1 MGYTAVIRCLVIT
14 QFFQVCAMKQI
25 YYGWWIVLASFMVA
39 FYVAGT
45 IFYGFTAFI
54 EPLANEFGW
63 SYTQISL
70 AASLRGLEMG
80 LLAPFVGILVDRF
93 GSRKL
98 LFSGVIVLGFGI
110 ILLGLTQSLAMFY
123 GAFILIAFGAGG
135 CTSVVTMTAVANW
148 FDKNV
153 GKAMGVTASGF
164 GASGLIIPAMV
175 WMIAA
180 FGWRTT
186 FIILGIGMW
195 ILGVPA
201 ALVMRNKPEDYGY
214 SPDGEKSEKSK
225 PLSQRQTNTE
235 RFRYKEILKKKS
247 FLFVNLAEMIRLMV
261 LMGVVTHIM
270 PYLSTMGISRIS
282 SGLMAAGIPLLS
294 ITGRFGFGWLGDLFE
309 KKYIMATSYSLMG
322 LGMLSLCYVKLTGMI
337 YIFLFFFSNGF
348 GGIAVLRGALLR
360 DYYGRYNFGKLL
372 GIMMGFGACGGIIGP
387 TTAGWV
393 FDRMESYY
401 FVWLVFSAFIG
412 LAVILILNIESK
424 EDLTKSSE
432 MPGQTIVTY

>member
-1 MGYTAVIRCLVIT
+1 MNP
-14 QFFQVCAMKQI
+14 I
-25 YYGWWIVLASFMVA
+25 YYGWWIVLASFITA

-98 LFSGVIVLGFGI
+98 LLSGSLVLGFGI
-110 ILLGLTQSLAMFY
+110 ILLGFTQSLAMFY

-153 GKAMGVTASGF
+153 GKAMGVTVSGF
-164 GASGLIIPAMV
+164 GASGLIIPLIV
-175 WMIAA
+175 WMIAV
-180 FGWRTT
+180 FGWRMTL
-186 FIILGIGMW
+186 IILGIGMW
-195 ILGVPA
+195 IIGVPA
-201 ALVMRNKPEDYGY
+201 AFVMRNKPENAADV
-214 SPDGEKSEKSK
+214 SIMEKADKRND
-225 PLSQRQTNTE
+225 LSQRQSDDK
-235 RFRYKEILKKKS
+235 RFKYTEILKKKS
-247 FLFVNLAEMIRLMV
+247 FLFVNLAEVIRLMA
-261 LMGVVTHIM
+261 LMAVVTHIM
-270 PYLSTMGISRIS
+270 PYLSTMDISRRS
-282 SGLMAAGIPLLS
+282 SGLIAAGIPLLS
-294 ITGRFGFGWLGDLFE
+294 IAGRFGFGWLGDIFE
-309 KKYIMATSYSLMG
+309 KKYVMAISFSLMA
-322 LGMLSLCYVKLTGMI
+322 LGMLALCYIKLTGMI

-348 GGIAVLRGALLR
+348 GGIATLRGALLR
-360 DYYGRYNFGKLL
+360 EYYGKKNFGKYL

-393 FDRMESYY
+393 FDLTGSYY
-401 FVWLVFSAFIG
+401 FVWLVLSALVG
-412 LAVILILNIESK
+412 LAIILILRIESK
-424 EDLTKSSE
+424 DELKEYLEAQAS
-432 MPGQTIVTY
+432 P

>member
-1 MGYTAVIRCLVIT
+1 MNP
-14 QFFQVCAMKQI
+14 I
-25 YYGWWIVLASFMVA
+25 YYGWWIVLASFITA

-98 LFSGVIVLGFGI
+98 LLIGSLVLGFGI
-110 ILLGLTQSLAMFY
+110 ILLGFTKSLAMFY

-153 GKAMGVTASGF
+153 GKAMGVTVSGF
-164 GASGLIIPAMV
+164 GASGMIIPLIV
-175 WMIAA
+175 WMIAV
-180 FGWRTT
+180 FGWRMTL
-186 FIILGIGMW
+186 IILGIGMW
-195 ILGVPA
+195 IIGVPA
-201 ALVMRNKPEDYGY
+201 AFVMRNKPENVADV
-214 SPDGEKSEKSK
+214 SIMEKSDKRND
-225 PLSQRQTNTE
+225 LSLRQNDDK
-235 RFRYKEILKKKS
+235 RFRYTEILKKKS
-247 FLFVNLAEMIRLMV
+247 FLFVNLAEVIRLMA
-261 LMGVVTHIM
+261 LMAVVTHIM
-270 PYLSTMGISRIS
+270 PYLSTMDISRMN

-294 ITGRFGFGWLGDLFE
+294 ITGRFGFGWLGDIFE
-309 KKYIMATSYSLMG
+309 KKYVMAISFSLMA
-322 LGMLSLCYVKLTGMI
+322 LGMLALCYIQLTGMI
-337 YIFLFFFSNGF
+337 YIFLFFFSNGY
-348 GGIAVLRGALLR
+348 GGIATLRGAWLR
-360 DYYGRYNFGKLL
+360 EYYGKENFGKYL

-393 FDRMESYY
+393 YDMMGSYY
-401 FVWLVFSAFIG
+401 FVWLALSALIG
-412 LAVILILNIESK
+412 LAIILIWRIESK
-424 EDLTKSSE
+424 DESSLIKSE
-432 MPGQTIVTY
+432 F

>member
-1 MGYTAVIRCLVIT
+1 MNL
-14 QFFQVCAMKQI
+14 I
-25 YYGWWIVLASFMVA
+25 YYGWWIVLASFVTA

-98 LFSGVIVLGFGI
+98 LLSGSLVLGFGI
-110 ILLGLTQSLAMFY
+110 ILLGFTKSLAMFY

-153 GKAMGVTASGF
+153 GKAMGVTVSGF
-164 GASGLIIPAMV
+164 GASGMIIPLIV

-180 FGWRTT
+180 FGWRMTL
-186 FIILGIGMW
+186 IVLGIGMW
-195 ILGVPA
+195 IIGVPA
-201 ALVMRNKPEDYGY
+201 AFVMRNRPENG
-214 SPDGEKSEKSK
+214 PDVPVMEKSVKHED
-225 PLSQRQTNTE
+225 LSQRQMDTR
-235 RFRYKEILKKKS
+235 RFRYTEILKKKS
-247 FLFVNLAEMIRLMV
+247 FLFVNLAEVIRLMA
-261 LMGVVTHIM
+261 LMAVVTHIM
-270 PYLSTMGISRIS
+270 PYLSTMDISRTS

-294 ITGRFGFGWLGDLFE
+294 IAGRFGFGWLGDIFE
-309 KKYIMATSYSLMG
+309 KKYVMAISFILMA
-322 LGMLSLCYVKLTGMI
+322 LGMLALCYIQLTGMI
-337 YIFLFFFSNGF
+337 YLFLFFFSNGY
-348 GGIAVLRGALLR
+348 GGIAALRGAWLR
-360 DYYGRYNFGKLL
+360 EYYGKENFGKYL

-393 FDRMESYY
+393 FDMMGSYY
-401 FVWLVFSAFIG
+401 FVWLALSALIG
-412 LAVILILNIESK
+412 LAIILIWRIESK
-424 EDLTKSSE
+424 DESSLIKSE
-432 MPGQTIVTY
+432 F

>member
-1 MGYTAVIRCLVIT
+1 MNP
-14 QFFQVCAMKQI
+14 I
-25 YYGWWIVLASFMVA
+25 YYGWWIVLASFITA

-98 LFSGVIVLGFGI
+98 LLSGSLVLGFGI
-110 ILLGLTQSLAMFY
+110 ILLGFTQSLAMFY

-153 GKAMGVTASGF
+153 GKAMGVTVSGF
-164 GASGLIIPAMV
+164 GASGLIIPLIV
-175 WMIAA
+175 WMIAV
-180 FGWRTT
+180 FGWRMTL
-186 FIILGIGMW
+186 IILGIGMW
-195 ILGVPA
+195 IIGIPA
-201 ALVMRNKPEDYGY
+201 AFVMRNKPENAAAA
-214 SPDGEKSEKSK
+214 SIMEKSDKRND
-225 PLSQRQTNTE
+225 LSQRQSNDK
-235 RFRYKEILKKKS
+235 RFKYTEILKKKS
-247 FLFVNLAEMIRLMV
+247 FLFVNLAEVIRLMA
-261 LMGVVTHIM
+261 LMAVVTHIM
-270 PYLSTMGISRIS
+270 PYLSTMDISRRS
-282 SGLMAAGIPLLS
+282 SGLIAAGIPLLS
-294 ITGRFGFGWLGDLFE
+294 IAGRFGFGWLGDIFE
-309 KKYIMATSYSLMG
+309 KKYVMAISFSLMA
-322 LGMLSLCYVKLTGMI
+322 LGMLALCYIKLTGMI

-348 GGIAVLRGALLR
+348 GGIATLRGALLR
-360 DYYGRYNFGKLL
+360 EYYGKNNFGKYL

-393 FDRMESYY
+393 FDLTGSYY
-401 FVWLVFSAFIG
+401 FVWLVLSALVG
-412 LAVILILNIESK
+412 LAIILILRIESK
-424 EDLTKSSE
+424 DELKEYLEAQAS
-432 MPGQTIVTY
+432 P

>member
-1 MGYTAVIRCLVIT
+1 MNP
-14 QFFQVCAMKQI
+14 I
-25 YYGWWIVLASFMVA
+25 YYGWWIVLASFITA

-98 LFSGVIVLGFGI
+98 LLSGSLVLGFGI
-110 ILLGLTQSLAMFY
+110 ILLGFTKSLAMFY

-153 GKAMGVTASGF
+153 GKAMGVTVSGF
-164 GASGLIIPAMV
+164 GASGMIIPLIV
-175 WMIAA
+175 WMIAV
-180 FGWRTT
+180 FGWRMT
-186 FIILGIGMW
+186 FIVLGIGMW
-195 ILGVPA
+195 IIGFPA
-201 ALVMRNKPEDYGY
+201 AFVMRNKPENADNV
-214 SPDGEKSEKSK
+214 SLIEKSDKRND
-225 PLSQRQTNTE
+225 LSQRQSDDK
-235 RFRYKEILKKKS
+235 RFRYTEILKKKS
-247 FLFVNLAEMIRLMV
+247 FLFVSLAEVIRLMA
-261 LMGVVTHIM
+261 LMAVVTHIM
-270 PYLSTMGISRIS
+270 PYLSTMDVSRMN
-282 SGLMAAGIPLLS
+282 SGLMAAAIPLLS
-294 ITGRFGFGWLGDLFE
+294 ITGRFGFGWLGDIFE
-309 KKYIMATSYSLMG
+309 KKYIMAISYSLMA
-322 LGMLSLCYVKLTGMI
+322 LGMLALCYIKLTGMI

-348 GGIAVLRGALLR
+348 GGIATLRGALLR
-360 DYYGRYNFGKLL
+360 EYYGKKNFGKYL

-393 FDRMESYY
+393 FDMMGSYY
-401 FVWLVFSAFIG
+401 YVWLALSALIG
-412 LAVILILNIESK
+412 LAIILIWRIESK
-424 EDLTKSSE
+424 DELKK
-432 MPGQTIVTY
+432 P

>member
-1 MGYTAVIRCLVIT
+1 MNP
-14 QFFQVCAMKQI
+14 I
-25 YYGWWIVLASFMVA
+25 YYGWWIVLASFITA

-98 LFSGVIVLGFGI
+98 LLIGSLVLGFGM
-110 ILLGLTQSLAMFY
+110 ILLGFTKSLAMFY

-153 GKAMGVTASGF
+153 GKAMGVTVSGF
-164 GASGLIIPAMV
+164 GASGMIIPLIV
-175 WMIAA
+175 WMIAV
-180 FGWRTT
+180 FGWRMTL
-186 FIILGIGMW
+186 IVLGIGMW
-195 ILGVPA
+195 IIGVPA
-201 ALVMRNKPEDYGY
+201 AFVMRNKPENG
-214 SPDGEKSEKSK
+214 PDVSIMEKSDKHND
-225 PLSQRQTNTE
+225 LSQKRSDDK
-235 RFRYKEILKKKS
+235 RFRYTEILKKKS
-247 FLFVNLAEMIRLMV
+247 FLFVNLAEVIRLMA
-261 LMGVVTHIM
+261 LMAVVTHIM
-270 PYLSTMGISRIS
+270 PYLSTMDISRMN

-294 ITGRFGFGWLGDLFE
+294 ITGRFGFGWLGDIFE
-309 KKYIMATSYSLMG
+309 KKYVMAISFSLMA
-322 LGMLSLCYVKLTGMI
+322 LGMLALCYIQLTGMI
-337 YIFLFFFSNGF
+337 YIFLFFFSNGY
-348 GGIAVLRGALLR
+348 GGIATLRGAWLR
-360 DYYGRYNFGKLL
+360 EYYGKENFGKYL

-393 FDRMESYY
+393 YDMMGSYY
-401 FVWLVFSAFIG
+401 FVWLALSALIG
-412 LAVILILNIESK
+412 LAIILIWRIESK
-424 EDLTKSSE
+424 DESSLIKSE
-432 MPGQTIVTY
+432 F

>member
-1 MGYTAVIRCLVIT
+1 
-14 QFFQVCAMKQI
+14 MKQI

-80 LLAPFVGILVDRF
+80 LLAPLVGILVDRF

-110 ILLGLTQSLAMFY
+110 ILFGLTQSLAMFY

-153 GKAMGVTASGF
+153 GKAMGATSSGF
-164 GASGLIIPAMV
+164 GASGLIIPAIV

-180 FGWRTT
+180 FGWRTAL
-186 FIILGIGMW
+186 IVLGLGMW

-201 ALVMRNKPEDYGY
+201 AFIMRNKPEDDGY
-214 SPDGEKSEKSK
+214 P
-225 PLSQRQTNTE
+225 
-235 RFRYKEILKKKS
+235 
-247 FLFVNLAEMIRLMV
+247 
-261 LMGVVTHIM
+261 
-270 PYLSTMGISRIS
+270 
-282 SGLMAAGIPLLS
+282 
-294 ITGRFGFGWLGDLFE
+294 
-309 KKYIMATSYSLMG
+309 
-322 LGMLSLCYVKLTGMI
+322 
-337 YIFLFFFSNGF
+337 
-348 GGIAVLRGALLR
+348 
-360 DYYGRYNFGKLL
+360 
-372 GIMMGFGACGGIIGP
+372 
-387 TTAGWV
+387 
-393 FDRMESYY
+393 
-401 FVWLVFSAFIG
+401 
-412 LAVILILNIESK
+412 
-424 EDLTKSSE
+424 
-432 MPGQTIVTY
+432 

>member
-1 MGYTAVIRCLVIT
+1 MNP
-14 QFFQVCAMKQI
+14 I
-25 YYGWWIVLASFMVA
+25 YYGWWIVLASFITA

-98 LFSGVIVLGFGI
+98 LLSGSLVLGFGI
-110 ILLGLTQSLAMFY
+110 ILLGFTKSLAMFY

-153 GKAMGVTASGF
+153 GKAMGVTVSGF
-164 GASGLIIPAMV
+164 GASGLIIPLIV
-175 WMIAA
+175 WMIAV
-180 FGWRTT
+180 FGWRMTL
-186 FIILGIGMW
+186 IILGIGMW
-195 ILGVPA
+195 IIGVPA
-201 ALVMRNKPEDYGY
+201 AFVMRNKPENAADV
-214 SPDGEKSEKSK
+214 SIMEKADERND
-225 PLSQRQTNTE
+225 LAQRQSDDK
-235 RFRYKEILKKKS
+235 RFKYTEILKKKS
-247 FLFVNLAEMIRLMV
+247 FLFVNLAEVIRLMA
-261 LMGVVTHIM
+261 LMAVVTHIM
-270 PYLSTMGISRIS
+270 PYLSSMDISRRS
-282 SGLMAAGIPLLS
+282 SGLIAAGIPLLS
-294 ITGRFGFGWLGDLFE
+294 IAGRFGFGWLGDIFE
-309 KKYIMATSYSLMG
+309 KKYVMAISFSLMA
-322 LGMLSLCYVKLTGMI
+322 LGMLALCYIKLTGMI

-348 GGIAVLRGALLR
+348 GGIATLRGALLR
-360 DYYGRYNFGKLL
+360 EYYGKNNFGKYL

-393 FDRMESYY
+393 FDLTGSYY
-401 FVWLVFSAFIG
+401 FVWLVLSALVG
-412 LAVILILNIESK
+412 LAIILILRIESK
-424 EDLTKSSE
+424 DELKEYLEAQAS
-432 MPGQTIVTY
+432 P

>member
-1 MGYTAVIRCLVIT
+1 MNP
-14 QFFQVCAMKQI
+14 I
-25 YYGWWIVLASFMVA
+25 YYGWWIVLASFITA

-98 LFSGVIVLGFGI
+98 LLSGSLVLGFGI
-110 ILLGLTQSLAMFY
+110 ILLGFTQSLAMFY

-153 GKAMGVTASGF
+153 GKAMGVTVSGF
-164 GASGLIIPAMV
+164 GASGLIIPLIV
-175 WMIAA
+175 WMIAV
-180 FGWRTT
+180 FGWRMTL
-186 FIILGIGMW
+186 IILGIGMW
-195 ILGVPA
+195 IIGIPA
-201 ALVMRNKPEDYGY
+201 AFVMRNKPENAAAA
-214 SPDGEKSEKSK
+214 SIMEKSDKRND
-225 PLSQRQTNTE
+225 LSQRQSDDK
-235 RFRYKEILKKKS
+235 RFKYTEILKKKS
-247 FLFVNLAEMIRLMV
+247 FLFVNLAEVIRLMA
-261 LMGVVTHIM
+261 LMAVVTHIM
-270 PYLSTMGISRIS
+270 PYLSTMDISRRS
-282 SGLMAAGIPLLS
+282 SGLIAAGIPLLS
-294 ITGRFGFGWLGDLFE
+294 IAGRFGFGWLGDIFE
-309 KKYIMATSYSLMG
+309 KKYVMAISFSLMA
-322 LGMLSLCYVKLTGMI
+322 LGMLALCYIKLTGMI

-348 GGIAVLRGALLR
+348 GGIATLRGALLR
-360 DYYGRYNFGKLL
+360 EYYGKNNFGKYL

-393 FDRMESYY
+393 FDLTGSYY
-401 FVWLVFSAFIG
+401 FVWLVLSALVG
-412 LAVILILNIESK
+412 LAIILILRIESK
-424 EDLTKSSE
+424 DELKEYLEAQAS
-432 MPGQTIVTY
+432 P